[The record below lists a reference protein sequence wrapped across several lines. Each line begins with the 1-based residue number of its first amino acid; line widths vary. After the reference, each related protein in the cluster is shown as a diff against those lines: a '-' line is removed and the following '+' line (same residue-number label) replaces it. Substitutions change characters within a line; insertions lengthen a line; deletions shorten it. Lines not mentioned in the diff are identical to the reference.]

1 MSTFLIAMVAGAI
14 LIGCALGAASLTNEA
29 ESVEDERLRQ
39 EREWRERNQ
48 VAQGRGRE

>member
-1 MSTFLIAMVAGAI
+1 MDTFWIAMVAGAI
-14 LIGCALGAASLTNEA
+14 FIGCGLGVASLTNEK

-48 VAQGRGRE
+48 RERE